1 MATHG
6 GTISWKAKELARTI
20 VSGPIGGVI
29 GAKYLGETLG
39 YKNIACSDIGGT
51 SFDVALITQGELT
64 IRNDP
69 DMARLVLSLPLVAM
83 DSVGAGA
90 GSFVRIDPYTKTMKL
105 GPDSAGYRVGVCWKE
120 GGIETV
126 TVSDCHVVLGYLNPD
141 NFLGGKL
148 KLDVE
153 QRTIDAIKT
162 QIADPLRLSVEDAA
176 AGVIELLDS
185 ELRRLSAVDDLGQGL
200 QPAEFRLLLL
210 RRRRPGACLR
220 IHRRAGLRG
229 RDRPGVGRGLLGLW
243 LRGCRLRVPLRQES
257 RHRPRPGCRQGAA
270 DRGGE
275 GGAGGM
281 GGADEERLGGVPDQ
295 RLQPEAGAAAARL
308 SDAVPRP
315 AQ

>member
-29 GAKYLGETLG
+29 GAKYLGATLG

-83 DSVGAGA
+83 DSVGAGT

-126 TVSDCHVVLGYLNPD
+126 TVGLSYRARLSEPGQLPRRP
-141 NFLGGKL
+141 
-148 KLDVE
+148 VE
-153 QRTIDAIKT
+153 ARPAARIDAIKT
-162 QIADPLRLSVEDAA
+162 QLAEPLRLSVEDAA

-185 ELRRLSAVDDLGQGL
+185 ELRTI
-200 QPAEFRLLLL
+200 
-210 RRRRPGACLR
+210 C
-220 IHRRAGLRG
+220 G
-229 RDRPGVGRGLLGLW
+229 R
-243 LRGCRLRVPLRQES
+243 
-257 RHRPRPGCRQGAA
+257 
-270 DRGGE
+270 
-275 GGAGGM
+275 
-281 GGADEERLGGVPDQ
+281 
-295 RLQPEAGAAAARL
+295 
-308 SDAVPRP
+308 
-315 AQ
+315 

>member
-1 MATHG
+1 
-6 GTISWKAKELARTI
+6 
-20 VSGPIGGVI
+20 
-29 GAKYLGETLG
+29 
-39 YKNIACSDIGGT
+39 
-51 SFDVALITQGELT
+51 
-64 IRNDP
+64 
-69 DMARLVLSLPLVAM
+69 MARLVLSLPLVAM

-90 GSFVRIDPYTKTMKL
+90 GSFVRIDPYTKTIKL

-141 NFLGGKL
+141 NFLGGQF
-148 KLDVE
+148 KLDPAARDRRH
-153 QRTIDAIKT
+153 QDADRRS
-162 QIADPLRLSVEDAA
+162 AAPFRRRRCRRRDRA
-176 AGVIELLDS
+176 AGQRAARI
-185 ELRRLSAVDDLGQGL
+185 SAVDDRGQGL

-220 IHRRAGLRG
+220 LYRRAGLQG

-243 LRGCRLRVPLRQES
+243 LRLLQISSTATTRVS
-257 RHRPRPGCRQGAA
+257 TSTSPRMPTSAA

-281 GGADEERLGGVPDQ
+281 GGADEERHGGVPDQ
-295 RLQPEAGAAAARL
+295 RLQPEQVLLQPGYRMQYM
-308 SDAVPRP
+308 RP